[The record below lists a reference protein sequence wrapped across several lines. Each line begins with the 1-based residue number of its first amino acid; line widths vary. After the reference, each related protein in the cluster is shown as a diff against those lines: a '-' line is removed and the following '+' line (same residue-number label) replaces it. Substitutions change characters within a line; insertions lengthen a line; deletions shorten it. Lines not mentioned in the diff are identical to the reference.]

1 MKDLILR
8 QTIIVKALELLKQF
22 DEEQIKRYIGE
33 DGYKILPDITEKEM
47 LKLVLMEEQAKKYE
61 IH

>member
-22 DEEQIKRYIGE
+22 DEELIKKYIGE
-33 DGYKILPDITEKEM
+33 DGYKKLPDITEKEM
-47 LKLVLMEEQAKKYE
+47 IKLVMMEEQYKK
-61 IH
+61 I